1 MALGIQ
7 GESWDY
13 DKDGTKVFIGDYK
26 NASGTTAEENPKIA
40 LGLQMNGSC
49 ASGILTNFSVANTGG
64 LDVKTRFLM
73 PDGTIEVANR
83 YLFGRDHWTYDNMEP
98 ENCVD
103 ISLPSITADE
113 YAEISEI
120 GGVLWTYVNESMA
133 KFYQGELDVNDDE
146 VWNKY
151 VEQCKTYG
159 TERLCEIYNKYIEGI
174 DFYPGKTAK

>member
-1 MALGIQ
+1 M
-7 GESWDY
+7 
-13 DKDGTKVFIGDYK
+13 T
-26 NASGTTAEENPKIA
+26 
-40 LGLQMNGSC
+40 
-49 ASGILTNFSVANTGG
+49 
-64 LDVKTRFLM
+64 
-73 PDGTIEVANR
+73 
-83 YLFGRDHWTYDNMEP
+83 
-98 ENCVD
+98 VD

-159 TERLCEIYNKYIEGI
+159 TERLCEINDELSAIALEKGCAFLNLWEALADENGDLQAEYAQNDGYHVKPEGYTAWVDYLRTHTI
-174 DFYPGKTAK
+174 NPGVTSAAA